1 MDDEKRIQGQ
11 IDKVSIIAPLS
22 WVVLLCIVFI
32 TYPEQSKMVLQS
44 IRVFW
49 KMNVEYFMRY

>member
-11 IDKVSIIAPLS
+11 IDKASIIVPLA
-22 WVVLLCIVFI
+22 WGVLLCIVFI
-32 TYPEQSKMVLQS
+32 IYPEQSKMVLQS

-49 KMNVEYFMRY
+49 KMSVEYFMRY